1 MPVFGH
7 LPATKMQDYSLKL
20 IYMKKH
26 LLTLVLITLVSLTA
40 NAQTVYESLKG
51 QPVHV
56 VSGNGT
62 IDHSLSAAQISVAAP
77 MCKAEGEGGTQIP
90 LEYLFVNGADVP
102 FGADGFPEAPG
113 SNAVFG
119 RITADKLKPYA
130 DYSIVG
136 IAFIVA
142 SDLGSVPSIIAMERR
157 TDGYHTVAGG
167 NIESYD
173 VTNATN
179 GIVLNE
185 VGCTQTYVIPKE
197 PKDILFGY
205 GYTQSATGTNA
216 DKPIFLGKT
225 TDTANGYLVLG
236 TLNAAYGRGIYTVSS
251 AKFPYAACV
260 QLILSNGSTTEI
272 VGVDGKR
279 DVKVVERYTPD
290 GQRVSAPVNGINI
303 EKLSDGTT
311 RKVFVQK

>member
-1 MPVFGH
+1 MDIFIICIVFSLFFLSGAIFFVIFPTFTHYLCIFTLKNARFWH

-62 IDHSLSAAQISVAAP
+62 IDHSLSATQTSVAAP
-77 MCKAEGEGGTQIP
+77 MCKAEGEGGTKVP

-157 TDGYHTVAGG
+157 TDG
-167 NIESYD
+167 
-173 VTNATN
+173 
-179 GIVLNE
+179 
-185 VGCTQTYVIPKE
+185 
-197 PKDILFGY
+197 
-205 GYTQSATGTNA
+205 
-216 DKPIFLGKT
+216 
-225 TDTANGYLVLG
+225 
-236 TLNAAYGRGIYTVSS
+236 
-251 AKFPYAACV
+251 
-260 QLILSNGSTTEI
+260 
-272 VGVDGKR
+272 
-279 DVKVVERYTPD
+279 
-290 GQRVSAPVNGINI
+290 
-303 EKLSDGTT
+303 
-311 RKVFVQK
+311 

>member
-1 MPVFGH
+1 
-7 LPATKMQDYSLKL
+7 
-20 IYMKKH
+20 MKKH

-62 IDHSLSAAQISVAAP
+62 IDHSLSATQTSVAAP
-77 MCKAEGEGGTQIP
+77 MCKAEGEGGTKVP

-136 IAFIVA
+136 IALIVA

-157 TDGYHTVAGG
+157 TDG
-167 NIESYD
+167 
-173 VTNATN
+173 
-179 GIVLNE
+179 
-185 VGCTQTYVIPKE
+185 
-197 PKDILFGY
+197 
-205 GYTQSATGTNA
+205 
-216 DKPIFLGKT
+216 
-225 TDTANGYLVLG
+225 
-236 TLNAAYGRGIYTVSS
+236 
-251 AKFPYAACV
+251 
-260 QLILSNGSTTEI
+260 
-272 VGVDGKR
+272 
-279 DVKVVERYTPD
+279 
-290 GQRVSAPVNGINI
+290 
-303 EKLSDGTT
+303 
-311 RKVFVQK
+311 

>member
-1 MPVFGH
+1 MYRFFLIFLSGAIFFMIFPTFTHYLCIFTLKNARFGH

-77 MCKAEGEGGTQIP
+77 MCKAEGEGGTQVP

-157 TDGYHTVAGG
+157 TDG
-167 NIESYD
+167 
-173 VTNATN
+173 
-179 GIVLNE
+179 
-185 VGCTQTYVIPKE
+185 
-197 PKDILFGY
+197 
-205 GYTQSATGTNA
+205 
-216 DKPIFLGKT
+216 
-225 TDTANGYLVLG
+225 
-236 TLNAAYGRGIYTVSS
+236 
-251 AKFPYAACV
+251 
-260 QLILSNGSTTEI
+260 
-272 VGVDGKR
+272 
-279 DVKVVERYTPD
+279 
-290 GQRVSAPVNGINI
+290 
-303 EKLSDGTT
+303 
-311 RKVFVQK
+311 